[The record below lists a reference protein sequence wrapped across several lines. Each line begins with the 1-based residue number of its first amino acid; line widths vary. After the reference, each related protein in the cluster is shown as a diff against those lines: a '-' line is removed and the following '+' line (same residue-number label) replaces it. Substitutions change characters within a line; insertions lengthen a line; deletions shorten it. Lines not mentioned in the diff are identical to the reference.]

1 MLTDFWKILKL
12 IIKREKEYYEKDV
25 KIPNREMTNKR

>member
-1 MLTDFWKILKL
+1 MLKDFWKILKL
-12 IIKREKEYYEKDV
+12 IIKREKECYEKDV